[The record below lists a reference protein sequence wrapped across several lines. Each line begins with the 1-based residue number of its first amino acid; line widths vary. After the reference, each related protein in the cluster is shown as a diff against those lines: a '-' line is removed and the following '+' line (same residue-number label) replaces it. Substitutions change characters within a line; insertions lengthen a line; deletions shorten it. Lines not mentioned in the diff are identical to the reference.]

1 MKKKLSLFIV
11 LAVMFSV
18 MAVFAQNPEKET
30 LIDSRDGY
38 VYEIVKMG
46 SQWWMAENLTFDA
59 GDGSWCYDDD
69 PELCATYGR
78 LYNWETAKNA
88 CPSGWHLPSDKEWQ
102 DLEKVLGIP
111 DQVLD
116 QMGWRSFITDLLY
129 LEDQGMKIVMSGY
142 RPHGDGAYD
151 DGNDDAYFWTSTEKD
166 SSDAWKRFLDD
177 QRKQVGRGY
186 DDKREGFS
194 VRCVKD

>member
-1 MKKKLSLFIV
+1 MKKKQTFVIMLF
-11 LAVMFSV
+11 VMLTV
-18 MAVFAQNPEKET
+18 TAAFAQKPETNTMKDT
-30 LIDSRDGY
+30 RDGQR
-38 VYEIVKMG
+38 YEIAKIG
-46 SQWWMAENLTFDA
+46 NQWWMAENLNFDA

-69 PELCATYGR
+69 PELCGKYGR
-78 LYNWETAKNA
+78 LYDWETAKSA
-88 CPSGWHLPSDKEWQ
+88 CPSGWHLPSDREWQ
-102 DLEKVLGIP
+102 ELEEVLGIP
-111 DQVLD
+111 DQLLD
-116 QMGWRSFITDLLY
+116 QMGWRNFITDLLY
-129 LEDQGMKIVMSGY
+129 VEDHGMKIVMSGY

-194 VRCVKD
+194 VRCVKN